1 MDSNALAAW
10 LRLSL
15 TDGVGTQT
23 ARVLLTHFGLPEQ
36 IFSVGF
42 SALQKVVPDAL
53 ARGLSGP
60 VSEELAA
67 QIERSLAWVREDGNH
82 ILTLADPSYPA
93 ALLNIP
99 DPPILLYAKG
109 QIKRLSQPALAIVG
123 SRNASAQGA
132 QNAARFAQ
140 SLSSAGLTIIS
151 GLATGIDAAAHEG
164 ALEAGTQAGSTVAVT
179 GTGLD
184 LVYPA
189 RHHQLAHR
197 IAQMGCLLSEY
208 PLGTPAIASNFPR
221 RNRLISGLSL
231 GVLVVEAAAQSGS
244 LITARCA
251 LEQGREVFAI
261 PGSIHSPVSKGC
273 HLLIRQGGKLVE
285 SAQDVLEELRWPA
298 SRDLQ
303 TQHMERL
310 VSPSSEAVTP
320 EEASLEGLLKLAGYD
335 AFSVDELVRRSGQSA
350 ARIHSAL
357 LTLELQ
363 SKIEVMP
370 GGQFRRLSL

>member
-36 IFSVGF
+36 IFSAGF
-42 SALQKVVPDAL
+42 SSLQKVVSDAL

-60 VSEELAA
+60 VSGELAA

-109 QIKRLSQPALAIVG
+109 QITRLSQPALAIVG

-303 TQHMERL
+303 TQHMELL

-350 ARIHSAL
+350 AHIHSAL

>member
-1 MDSNALAAW
+1 
-10 LRLSL
+10 
-15 TDGVGTQT
+15 
-23 ARVLLTHFGLPEQ
+23 
-36 IFSVGF
+36 
-42 SALQKVVPDAL
+42 
-53 ARGLSGP
+53 
-60 VSEELAA
+60 
-67 QIERSLAWVREDGNH
+67 
-82 ILTLADPSYPA
+82 
-93 ALLNIP
+93 
-99 DPPILLYAKG
+99 
-109 QIKRLSQPALAIVG
+109 
-123 SRNASAQGA
+123 
-132 QNAARFAQ
+132 
-140 SLSSAGLTIIS
+140 
-151 GLATGIDAAAHEG
+151 
-164 ALEAGTQAGSTVAVT
+164 
-179 GTGLD
+179 
-184 LVYPA
+184 
-189 RHHQLAHR
+189 
-197 IAQMGCLLSEY
+197 
-208 PLGTPAIASNFPR
+208 
-221 RNRLISGLSL
+221 
-231 GVLVVEAAAQSGS
+231 VLVVEAAAQSGS